1 MVLPFTLQQLR
12 IFKAIASEKNFT
24 QAAEILFVSQPSI
37 SKQIKTLESR
47 LGILLLTRTGNKI
60 SLTEA
65 GKVFLQYSER
75 ILALCEESCRA
86 LNDLKDGERGN
97 LKVGASQTIGAY
109 LMPRVLTLFAQS
121 YPQITLSI
129 DIDSTRIIAKKVA
142 DRIIDIAIVG
152 GDIPTGLKKNLEIED
167 FVDDELILI
176 IPKSHPF
183 ARKKKKKISR
193 EDLYHLNFITL
204 NSNSTIHKFIDNILI
219 QNNIQTK
226 QFNVIMELNSIEA
239 IKTAVSLGLGAA
251 FVSSSAIEKEIE
263 LKTVEIIR
271 IENIKITR
279 TLSIITNTD
288 SHRSK
293 AFDFFYNE
301 LWLVKNLSFTLTK
314 DQQDIIKEIEDN
326 LKKDKKMLRLLQ
338 GDVGSGKT
346 IISII
351 SGLNVIASGFQVAM
365 MCPTEILATQHLNL
379 IKSITQG
386 LDIKVEIL
394 SSGVNKKRQIE
405 IKKELIDGK
414 INFLIGTHSL
424 YN

>member
-12 IFKAIASEKNFT
+12 IFKAIASEKSFT
-24 QAAEILFVSQPSI
+24 QAAEILFISQPSL
-37 SKQIKTLESR
+37 SKQIKTLENR
-47 LGILLLTRTGNKI
+47 LGILLLNRTGNKI

-65 GKVFLQYSER
+65 GNVFLQYSER

-121 YPQITLSI
+121 YPQITLNI

-142 DRIIDIAIVG
+142 DQIIDIAIVG
-152 GDIPTGLKKNLEIED
+152 GEIPHGLRKNLEIEN
-167 FVDDELILI
+167 FVEDELILI

-183 ARKKKKKISR
+183 AKKKKKKISNQ
-193 EDLYHLNFITL
+193 DVYHLNFITL
-204 NSNSTIHKFIDNILI
+204 NSNSTIHKFINNTLI

-263 LKTVEIIR
+263 LKTVEIIT

-279 TLSIITNTD
+279 TVSIITNTD
-288 SHRSK
+288 YHRSK

-301 LWLVKNLSFTLTK
+301 LWLLKNL
-314 DQQDIIKEIEDN
+314 
-326 LKKDKKMLRLLQ
+326 
-338 GDVGSGKT
+338 
-346 IISII
+346 
-351 SGLNVIASGFQVAM
+351 
-365 MCPTEILATQHLNL
+365 
-379 IKSITQG
+379 
-386 LDIKVEIL
+386 
-394 SSGVNKKRQIE
+394 
-405 IKKELIDGK
+405 
-414 INFLIGTHSL
+414 
-424 YN
+424 